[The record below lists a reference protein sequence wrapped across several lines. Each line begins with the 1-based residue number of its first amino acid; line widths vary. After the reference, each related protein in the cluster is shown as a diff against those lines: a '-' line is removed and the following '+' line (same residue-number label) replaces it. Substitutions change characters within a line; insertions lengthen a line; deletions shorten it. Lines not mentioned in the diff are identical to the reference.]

1 MIWLFLY
8 VFAISLYDLRTR
20 RIPNWYTIP
29 ILMIGMLVNFP
40 GTPGLW
46 LASFILFAAWDGHW
60 MGAGD
65 VTLHPP

>member
-20 RIPNWYTIP
+20 RIP

-46 LASFILFAAWDGHW
+46 LASFILFAA
-60 MGAGD
+60 
-65 VTLHPP
+65 